1 MVSTFRLTVEEP
13 PHYNFIKMEK
23 IKNYINGK
31 LIAPNSGDYLENF
44 NPSTGKVYCLLPNS
58 NKKDFTLALS
68 SAKKAFL
75 FWSQKSKKYRYN
87 ILMNLANEI
96 DKKGEELARAES
108 VDNGKPLWLTKQMD
122 IPRCAENIRF
132 FATASLHYDSKVHT
146 MDGKAINY
154 TLREPIG
161 VVGCISPWNLPLYLL
176 TWKIAPALAAGN
188 VVIAKPSEITPYTAY
203 LLSKICIK
211 AGVPPGVINILHG
224 NGFGIGEEI
233 VKHKDVPV
241 ISFTGGTETGKKI
254 NEICAKSFKKVSLE
268 MGGKNPTIVFSDC
281 DLEKTVDTAVRSSF
295 LNQGQICLCGSRI
308 FVEKSLYPKF
318 KSAFVKEVKKLV
330 VGNPSNKKSFLGAM
344 VSKQHME
351 KVLSFI
357 DLAKKEGG
365 KVLCGGRQVFL
376 SGKLKG
382 GYYISPTI
390 ISGLDY
396 LCKINQEEVFGPV
409 VSIMPFENEKD
420 VIKMANSTKYGLSAS
435 LFTENLSKAHR
446 VSAQINSGVIW
457 VNTWLLRDLRIPF
470 GGMKDSGVGREG
482 GFGSLNFFTEP
493 KNVCVKI

>member
-1 MVSTFRLTVEEP
+1 
-13 PHYNFIKMEK
+13 
-23 IKNYINGK
+23 
-31 LIAPNSGDYLENF
+31 
-44 NPSTGKVYCLLPNS
+44 
-58 NKKDFTLALS
+58 
-68 SAKKAFL
+68 
-75 FWSQKSKKYRYN
+75 
-87 ILMNLANEI
+87 MNLANELE
-96 DKKGEELARAES
+96 KNNTKLAIAES

-132 FATASLHYDSKVHT
+132 FATASLHFDSKVHT

-203 LLSKICIK
+203 LFSKICIK
-211 AGVPPGVINILHG
+211 AGVPPGVINIVHG
-224 NGFGIGEEI
+224 RGAGIGEEI
-233 VKHKDVPV
+233 VKHRDVPV

-254 NEICAKSFKKVSLE
+254 NTLCANNFKKVSLE
-268 MGGKNPTIVFSDC
+268 LGGKNPTIIFSDC
-281 DLEKTVDTAVRSSF
+281 DFDKAVEASVRSAF

-308 FVEKSLYPKF
+308 FVEKNLYSRF

-330 VGNPSNKKSFLGAM
+330 VGNPSSKNTFLGAV
-344 VSKQHME
+344 VSKDHME
-351 KVLSFI
+351 KILYYI
-357 DLAKKEGG
+357 DVAKKEGG
-365 KVLCGGRQVFL
+365 RVLCGGKQVFL
-376 SGKLKG
+376 KGKLKG
-382 GYYISPTI
+382 GYYISPTV

-396 LCKINQEEVFGPV
+396 LCRLNQEEVFGPV
-409 VSIMPFENEKD
+409 VSIIPFENEKD

-435 LFTENLSKAHR
+435 LFTENLSRAHR
-446 VSAQINSGVIW
+446 VSAKINSGVIW

-482 GFGSLNFFTEP
+482 GFGSLRFFTEP
-493 KNVCVKI
+493 KNICIKI